1 MRSSAALTIAYGGS
15 AELCQVLSRAAA
27 VAGGINVLGRGVKS
41 LCPNNKSDGNRKL
54 EAQLESGETIY
65 ADWAIGE
72 ASDLAMEVKP
82 SGGKSMFKGIYVI
95 DIEVG
100 WLFERKYKD
109 ENITPAAAVVVA
121 PGNGEEAPVY
131 VIARSGVAGEC
142 PRGQCEFAKLK
153 SLAVLLIR
161 AGLLHAITAS
171 SYEDMNTAVDK
182 VLQTCSPLPNIL
194 YSLQYTVAIPSTEID
209 AVDGAVVLDPLT
221 QDIALQDDVLEESL
235 RIYEKVMG
243 TREGF
248 MDVSEEIR
256 RMKEEMEE

>member
-1 MRSSAALTIAYGGS
+1 MRSAAALTIAYGGS

-41 LCPNNKSDGNRKL
+41 LCSNEKSDGNRRL
-54 EAQLESGETIY
+54 EAQLESGETVY

-72 ASDLAMEVKP
+72 ASDLAKEVKP
-82 SGGKSMFKGIYVI
+82 SGGKSMFRGIYII
-95 DIEVG
+95 DAEVG

-109 ENITPAAAVVVA
+109 ENITPAAAVVVV
-121 PGNGEEAPVY
+121 PGNGEGAPVY
-131 VIARSGVAGEC
+131 VLARSGVLGEC
-142 PRGQCEFAKLK
+142 PRGQCEFTNLE

-161 AGLLHAITAS
+161 VGLLHAITAS
-171 SYEDMNTAVDK
+171 SYEDMTTAVDR
-182 VLQTCSPLPNIL
+182 VLQTCSSMPKIL
-194 YSLQYTVAIPSTEID
+194 YSLQYTVAIPSPEID
-209 AVDGAVVLDPLT
+209 VADGAVILDPLT

-235 RIYEKVMG
+235 RIYEKVVG